1 MEYMQQWSFRG
12 IQFTSLFLFFSP
24 RLSLDL
30 GLKCPGGAMQ
40 VNTGDMDEGTVEP
53 VEK

>member
-1 MEYMQQWSFRG
+1 MELPGDPIYLPFS
-12 IQFTSLFLFFSP
+12 FFSP